1 MSVDAVNH
9 YKVPYV
15 VIPIT
20 VLEYG
25 GKFYSFPHTIR
36 SARSIWDE
44 VKHKLSELKELE
56 LDSVEREEMVEY
68 FVESFPA

>member
-1 MSVDAVNH
+1 MEKKMVGH

-20 VLEYG
+20 VLEYE

-36 SARSIWDE
+36 SAKGIWEE
-44 VKHKLSELKELE
+44 VKNK
-56 LDSVEREEMVEY
+56 LDSLTIMEMDEDEKQEMKEY
-68 FVESFPA
+68 FVESFEA